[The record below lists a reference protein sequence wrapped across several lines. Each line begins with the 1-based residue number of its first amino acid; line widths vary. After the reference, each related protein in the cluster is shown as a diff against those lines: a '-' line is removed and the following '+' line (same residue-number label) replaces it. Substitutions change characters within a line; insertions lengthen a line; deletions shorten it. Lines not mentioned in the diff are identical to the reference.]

1 MGEVLRSM
9 AATVIRADPSCVVV
23 KMENGE
29 VGLQILEEDTMM
41 TKEPRDWAAIDS
53 SITIGD
59 KVTVHAMLM
68 DPQKKAPYLCTAVW
82 RSGHTQPQ
90 VHREKLLQGAIDMY
104 HTLALAL
111 PDQLEKN
118 KEDEEE
124 EEAMDTADDDLAADD
139 DLVADDDLM
148 ADDDLADDDDLAAI
162 QDDDLP
168 APKIKFGS
176 GLRIAGF
183 AK

>member
-1 MGEVLRSM
+1 MG
-9 AATVIRADPSCVVV
+9 
-23 KMENGE
+23 
-29 VGLQILEEDTMM
+29 
-41 TKEPRDWAAIDS
+41 
-53 SITIGD
+53 
-59 KVTVHAMLM
+59 VTVHAMLM

-111 PDQLEKN
+111 PDQLEEKK
-118 KEDEEE
+118 KEEEEE
-124 EEAMDTADDDLAADD
+124 EEAMDTADDDDLA
-139 DLVADDDLM
+139 ADDDLM
-148 ADDDLADDDDLAAI
+148 ADDDLADDDDLAAD
-162 QDDDLP
+162 QVDDLP

>member
-111 PDQLEKN
+111 PDQLEKKK
-118 KEDEEE
+118 KEDEYE
-124 EEAMDTADDDLAADD
+124 EEAMDTADDNDLA
-139 DLVADDDLM
+139 ADDDLM
-148 ADDDLADDDDLAAI
+148 ADDDLADDDDLAAD
-162 QDDDLP
+162 QDEGGSVP
-168 APKIKFGS
+168 AP
-176 GLRIAGF
+176 
-183 AK
+183 

>member
-1 MGEVLRSM
+1 MGKVLRSM
-9 AATVIRADPSCVVV
+9 AATVIRADPSCLVV

-111 PDQLEKN
+111 PDQLEEKK
-118 KEDEEE
+118 KEEEEE
-124 EEAMDTADDDLAADD
+124 EEAMDTGDGDDLAADD
-139 DLVADDDLM
+139 DLM
-148 ADDDLADDDDLAAI
+148 ADNDDLADDDDLAAD
-162 QDDDLP
+162 QDDGKAMP

>member
-1 MGEVLRSM
+1 MG
-9 AATVIRADPSCVVV
+9 
-23 KMENGE
+23 
-29 VGLQILEEDTMM
+29 
-41 TKEPRDWAAIDS
+41 
-53 SITIGD
+53 
-59 KVTVHAMLM
+59 VTVHAMLM

-111 PDQLEKN
+111 PDQLEKKK
-118 KEDEEE
+118 KEDEYE
-124 EEAMDTADDDLAADD
+124 EEAMDTADDNDLA
-139 DLVADDDLM
+139 ADDDLM
-148 ADDDLADDDDLAAI
+148 ADDDLADDDDLAAD
-162 QDDDLP
+162 QDEGGSVP
-168 APKIKFGS
+168 APKIKFGA